1 MTCRSAAAY
10 EGAAARGMTCEGA
23 AARGTKHA
31 RWRSGR
37 GGVRAATEHA
47 RWQNFTILYARADKT
62 RLFGKIRLFCTLG
75 QGFRLVFS
83 TLEANLAKS
92 SVPTV
97 HFSVISPESPTFR
110 AQAYKIVKFR
120 HVKAIY
126 SGRMATNSPF
136 SASSPLAKLAEE
148 GSPHFVRTL
157 KRTAAPKSRCL
168 SN

>member
-1 MTCRSAAAY
+1 MEGAERRMACRS
-10 EGAAARGMTCEGA
+10 AAARGMTCEGA

-37 GGVRAATEHA
+37 GGLRDATEHA

-110 AQAYKIVKFR
+110 AQAYK
-120 HVKAIY
+120 KARFCPPEWQARAFQPW
-126 SGRMATNSPF
+126 GHPNPPCHPPGLPPRN
-136 SASSPLAKLAEE
+136 
-148 GSPHFVRTL
+148 
-157 KRTAAPKSRCL
+157 AAFPR
-168 SN
+168 

>member
-1 MTCRSAAAY
+1 MEGAERRMTCRS
-10 EGAAARGMTCEGA
+10 AAARGMTCEGA
-23 AARGTKHA
+23 AARGTK
-31 RWRSGR
+31 
-37 GGVRAATEHA
+37 HA

-83 TLEANLAKS
+83 TLEANLAKN
-92 SVPTV
+92 SVPAV
-97 HFSVISPESPTFR
+97 HFSVISPESPIFR

-126 SGRMATNSPF
+126 SGRMAANSPF

-148 GSPHFVRTL
+148 GSPHL
-157 KRTAAPKSRCL
+157 YAH
-168 SN
+168 

>member
-1 MTCRSAAAY
+1 MRGGHGGS
-10 EGAAARGMTCEGA
+10 GAQDDMRGRG
-23 AARGTKHA
+23 GTKHA
-31 RWRSGR
+31 RWCSGR

-83 TLEANLAKS
+83 TLEANLAKN

-126 SGRMATNSPF
+126 SGRMAANSPF

>member
-1 MTCRSAAAY
+1 MACRS
-10 EGAAARGMTCEGA
+10 AAARGMTCEGA

-37 GGVRAATEHA
+37 GGLRDATEHA

-120 HVKAIY
+120 HAKAIY
-126 SGRMATNSPF
+126 SGRMAANSPF

>member
-1 MTCRSAAAY
+1 MRDRVRNNMRGGHGGS
-10 EGAAARGMTCEGA
+10 GAQDDMQERGGARHE
-23 AARGTKHA
+23 ARA
-31 RWRSGR
+31 WRSGR

-47 RWQNFTILYARADKT
+47 RWRNFTILYARADKI

-75 QGFRLVFS
+75 QGFLLVFG
-83 TLEANLAKS
+83 TLEANLAKN

-97 HFSVISPESPTFR
+97 HFSVVSPESPTFC

-126 SGRMATNSPF
+126 SGRMAANSPF

-148 GSPHFVRTL
+148 GSPHL
-157 KRTAAPKSRCL
+157 YAH
-168 SN
+168 

>member
-1 MTCRSAAAY
+1 MRDRVRNNMRGGHGGS
-10 EGAAARGMTCEGA
+10 GAQDGMQERGGARDDM
-23 AARGTKHA
+23 R
-31 RWRSGR
+31 GR
-37 GGVRAATEHA
+37 GGARTKHA

-75 QGFRLVFS
+75 QGFLLVFG
-83 TLEANLAKS
+83 TLEANLAKN

-97 HFSVISPESPTFR
+97 HFSVVSPESPTFR

-126 SGRMATNSPF
+126 SGRMAANSPF

-148 GSPHFVRTL
+148 GSPHL
-157 KRTAAPKSRCL
+157 YAH
-168 SN
+168 